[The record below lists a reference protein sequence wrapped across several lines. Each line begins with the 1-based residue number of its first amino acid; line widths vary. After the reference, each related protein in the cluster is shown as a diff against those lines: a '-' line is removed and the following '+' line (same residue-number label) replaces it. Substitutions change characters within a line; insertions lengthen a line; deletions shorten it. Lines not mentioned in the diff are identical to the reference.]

1 MRAGQP
7 IKHHFLP
14 VFYLKRWAQTDGRL
28 VEFSKP
34 FGNEVK
40 PKRVHPEGT
49 GYISRLYA
57 IQGLPDEVAHEMER
71 EFLSPI
77 DSRAADALNTM
88 LDGGEFSTTQRLAW
102 AGFLATLLSR
112 MPSDIKTLH
121 ESITELFS
129 TIVPGFESI
138 FQALKPEN
146 EVRTFEQM
154 TEELLAKAAPRV
166 ITHAKRLMSNQRL
179 ISGLAAMEWSVLTV
193 DRAAHEL
200 LTSDRPVIYTN
211 VLGQTDSHVIVPIGP
226 RRMFIGVNDR
236 TLIERIKSM
245 GEDKLVSG
253 TNAAVVGAADKFV
266 YGRSDSQSRFVQNRM
281 GEAQVPS
288 LIERMRVLQR
298 SRSDEVLKLLREL
311 PIPAQHESG

>member
-1 MRAGQP
+1 MRTGQP

-28 VEFSKP
+28 IEFSKP
-34 FGNEVK
+34 FGDEVK

-77 DSRAADALNTM
+77 DSRAADALKTM

-102 AGFLATLLSR
+102 AGFIATLLSR

-121 ESITELFS
+121 QTIMELFS
-129 TIVPGFESI
+129 TIAPGFENI

-154 TEELLAKAAPRV
+154 TEELLASAAPRV
-166 ITHAKRLMSNQRL
+166 INHAKSLMSNQRL
-179 ISGLAAMEWSVLTV
+179 LSGLAAMEWSVLTV
-193 DRAAHEL
+193 DRAGNEF
-200 LTSDRPVIYTN
+200 LTSDRPVIHTN
-211 VLGQTDSHVIVPIGP
+211 VLGRTDSHLVVPIGP
-226 RRMFIGVNDR
+226 RRLFVAVSDR
-236 TLIERIKSM
+236 TLMEKIKSV
-245 GEDKLVSG
+245 GEDKLVSA

-266 YGRSDSQSRFVQNRM
+266 YGRSDSQLRFVQNRM
-281 GEAQVPS
+281 GGTPVLS
-288 LIERMRVLQR
+288 LIERMRVLQK
-298 SRSDEVLKLLREL
+298 SHSDDVLKTLREL
-311 PIPAQHESG
+311 AIPARNGLE

>member
-1 MRAGQP
+1 MP
-7 IKHHFLP
+7 I
-14 VFYLKRWAQTDGRL
+14 FYLKRWAQTDGRL
-28 VEFSKP
+28 IEFSKP
-34 FGNEVK
+34 FGNQVK

-77 DSRAADALNTM
+77 DSKAADALKTM
-88 LDGGEFSTTQRLAW
+88 LNGGEFSVAQRLAW
-102 AGFLATLLSR
+102 SGFIATLLSR
-112 MPSDIKTLH
+112 MPSDIRMLR
-121 ESITELFS
+121 ENITELSS
-129 TIVPGFESI
+129 TIAPGFENI

-146 EVRTFEQM
+146 EARTFEQM
-154 TEELLAKAAPRV
+154 TDEFLAKAAPRT
-166 ITHAKRLMSNQRL
+166 IRHAKNLMSNERL

-193 DRAAHEL
+193 DRAIHEL

-211 VLGQTDSHVIVPIGP
+211 VLGSAESHVIVPIGP
-226 RRMFIGVNDR
+226 RKLFVGVNDR
-236 TLIERIKSM
+236 ALIEKIKRI
-245 GEDKLVSG
+245 GEDKLVST

-266 YGRSDSQSRFVQNRM
+266 YGRSDSQIRFVQNRM

-298 SRSDEVLKLLREL
+298 SRYDDVLRLLREL
-311 PIPAQHESG
+311 PIPVQNEPE